1 METVAIIVAAG
12 QGNRAGGGI
21 PKQYV
26 KSKNTRMLTLTI
38 KAFLKSDQI
47 GAIIVVINRLDELFY
62 SKSIKTIN
70 DSRLLKP
77 CFGGAERSDS
87 VKNGLDMFEA
97 RAPKNVLIH
106 DAARPFVSEGLINKI
121 IKELKTHKAVLPAL
135 SIVDAIWEI
144 RDKKATFPQLTPGPD
159 RNNLLLA
166 QTPQGFDFKT
176 ILSAYNNFNSSAF
189 DDITVAYKAGVK
201 IKTIIGDNRN
211 KKVTSV
217 EDLNDF
223 KGIKK

>member
-1 METVAIIVAAG
+1 
-12 QGNRAGGGI
+12 
-21 PKQYV
+21 
-26 KSKNTRMLTLTI
+26 
-38 KAFLKSDQI
+38 
-47 GAIIVVINRLDELFY
+47 
-62 SKSIKTIN
+62 
-70 DSRLLKP
+70 SRLLKP

-121 IKELKTHKAVLPAL
+121 IKELKTHKAVLPVL

-159 RNNLLLA
+159 RTNLLLA